1 MRGYLRRNVKA
12 EPLFNQWYAWS
23 HLVSPVTAA
32 MNVVNAHLK
41 VMRSYVASPQVHA
54 QAAKNPA
61 LAGGQFLDLD
71 SGRVDDVRAL
81 IASTEA
87 SSADLIELAG
97 AVRSLDQLLQT
108 EANGSSLECLYE
120 RIPEQL
126 RGFVELT
133 YDLVTG
139 APRIRFLEELLYR
152 SSYYSTA
159 RQSVM
164 LSLTESDERPFVL
177 STPRLKNPGYVQVSI
192 PFASPE
198 LDALFES
205 KREPVDVD
213 DLAAR
218 VGVAETDRSLFA
230 SFFDET
236 PPRTPERY
244 TGPGVRVRYFG
255 HACVL
260 FETKETSVLTDPAIS
275 YSYPTDLGRFTFEDL
290 PPHIDYLL
298 LTHSHQ
304 DHVLIETLLQLRDRV
319 GSVLVPR
326 SSGGWLEDPSL
337 RLMFQ
342 RLGFRRV
349 QELDELESVEI
360 PGGSVTGIPF
370 FGEHGD
376 LDVRTKLAHLVRFGD
391 WTALLAADSNNVEPR
406 LYERLQ
412 GTIGNVD
419 TLFIGMECEGA
430 PHSWVY
436 GPLYTRP
443 LSRKNDQARRL
454 NGSDFARAKQIVDT
468 LGVKRVYVYAMGQEP
483 WYGHIMGLHY
493 SPESRPIVESE
504 RLLAYCRER
513 GLVSERLFVKHEFDR
528 STG

>member
-1 MRGYLRRNVKA
+1 MRGYLRPNVKA

-32 MNVVNAHLK
+32 LNVVNAHLK
-41 VMRSYVASPQVHA
+41 VMRSYVAAPQVHA

-71 SGRVDDVRAL
+71 ASRVNDVRAL
-81 IASTEA
+81 IESTEA
-87 SSADLIELAG
+87 SSPDLIALAG
-97 AVRSLDQLLQT
+97 AVKALDQLLQT
-108 EANGSSLECLYE
+108 EANGSSLDALYPK
-120 RIPEQL
+120 IPEPL
-126 RGFVELT
+126 RGFVELS
-133 YDLVTG
+133 YDIVTG
-139 APRIRFLEELLYR
+139 APRFRFIEELLYR
-152 SSYYSTA
+152 SAYYSEA

-164 LSLTESDERPFVL
+164 LSLTESDQRPFVL
-177 STPRLKNPGYVQVSI
+177 STPRLKNPGHVQVTV
-192 PFASPE
+192 PFASRE
-198 LDALFES
+198 LDALFKS

-213 DLAAR
+213 ELATR
-218 VGVAETDRSLFA
+218 IGVANSDRPLFA
-230 SFFDET
+230 TFFSDT
-236 PPRTPERY
+236 PPRSRERY

-260 FETKETSVLTDPAIS
+260 LETGQTSVLTDPAIS
-275 YSYPTDLGRFTFEDL
+275 YSYPTDLERFTFDDL
-290 PPHIDYLL
+290 PPQIDYLL

-319 GSVLVPR
+319 GTVLVPR

-337 RLMFQ
+337 RLLFK

-349 QELDELESVEI
+349 QEIDELESVEI
-360 PGGSVTGIPF
+360 PGGSVTGLPF

-391 WTALLAADSNNVEPR
+391 WTALLAADSNNIEPR
-406 LYERLQ
+406 LYERLHSTL
-412 GTIGNVD
+412 GDVD
-419 TLFIGMECEGA
+419 TLFIGMECDGA

-443 LSRKNDQARRL
+443 LSRKNDQSRRL
-454 NGSDFARAKQIVDT
+454 NGSDFARAKQMVDT

-504 RLLAYCRER
+504 QLIAYCKER
-513 GLVSERLFVKHEFDR
+513 GLVSERLFIKHEVVAP
-528 STG
+528 